1 MSKSRYPY
9 PPDEFDEVD
18 QSTRPKE
25 PHAAKRSAWS
35 RIWPFLLVIVLVP
48 AVAIAAV
55 KLLANSDN
63 TTTPPATQAPASPT
77 PTPEPTPTEAPPTP
91 EPTPTEEPTPEP
103 QLTPDFAAVVTVMN
117 DVSGRYT
124 GTKNGLAGR
133 AAQKLAGEGWTNAAS
148 STDHVNNNR
157 ETSQVYYSG
166 AEAQVTA
173 EAVAAALGIAAVTED
188 GAVATAERGIVVSLG
203 DDFRE

>member
-77 PTPEPTPTEAPPTP
+77 PTP